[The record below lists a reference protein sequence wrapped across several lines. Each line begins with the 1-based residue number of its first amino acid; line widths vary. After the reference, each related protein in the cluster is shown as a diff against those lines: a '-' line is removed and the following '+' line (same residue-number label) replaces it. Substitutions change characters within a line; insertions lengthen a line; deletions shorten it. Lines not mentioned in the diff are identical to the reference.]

1 MLSRNCCHSE
11 LDQDLENRHEQEGE
25 VLALPGGEDDGDAVD
40 DDRAE
45 KQNVELYEIRI
56 TPTELVICLL
66 RSPK

>member
-11 LDQDLENRHEQEGE
+11 LDQDLENRHEEEGE
-25 VLALPGGEDDGDAVD
+25 VLALAGGENYGDAVD
-40 DDRAE
+40 DDGAE
-45 KQNVELYEIRI
+45 EKNVELDEITV